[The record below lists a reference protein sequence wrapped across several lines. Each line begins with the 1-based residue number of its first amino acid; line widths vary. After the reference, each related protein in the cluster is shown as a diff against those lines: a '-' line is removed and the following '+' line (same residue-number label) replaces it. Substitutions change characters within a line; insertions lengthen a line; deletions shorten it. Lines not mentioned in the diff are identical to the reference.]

1 MQKEQA
7 VHRSAKPV
15 FLLGR
20 QYPQA
25 KMHSDSTVPAGI
37 RFLAWGD
44 YHKQPV

>member
-15 FLLGR
+15 FCWGGNGR
-20 QYPQA
+20 RL
-25 KMHSDSTVPAGI
+25 KMRSDSAVPAGI